1 MPTLSVQ
8 HTTRY
13 EYARTVQL
21 QRHRLVL
28 RPREGHDLRIEQMQ
42 LRIQPE
48 HSITWVRDVFG
59 NSIAWVDFP
68 KPTTELFVESEVVIA
83 RMAPFPAREMHMP
96 IRVPYPVLY
105 DPLELPVV
113 SAYLA
118 PSFPEDVLALQQWL
132 KAQLQVDMADAEG
145 TVLALA
151 RVIHQRIAYRRREE
165 KGVQTP
171 SQTLTVL
178 SGSCRD
184 VATLMMDCA
193 RVLGIAARFCS
204 GYLHGPTS
212 LAGRASTH
220 AWAEIYLPSLGWRGF
235 DPTLARATSYHHI
248 VTGVSNHPRGVM
260 PISGTYAGTP
270 ADFSSMTVTVR
281 TAE

>member
-1 MPTLSVQ
+1 MQTITVQ

-13 EYARTVQL
+13 DYVREVQL
-21 QRHRLVL
+21 LRHRLIV
-28 RPREGHDLRIEQMQ
+28 RPREGHDLRIEQMKLQ
-42 LRIQPE
+42 IEPE
-48 HSITWVRDVFG
+48 HTITWVRDVFG
-59 NSIAWVDFP
+59 NSVAWVEFS
-68 KPTTELFVESEVVIA
+68 KPASTLLVETDLVIA
-83 RMAPFPAREMHMP
+83 RSAPFPVHEMHVP
-96 IRVPYPVLY
+96 GRVPYPVLY
-105 DPLELPVV
+105 DPLEMPVV

-118 PSFPEDVLALQQWL
+118 PSFPEDVMALQQWL
-132 KAQLQVDMADAEG
+132 KAQLNVDMADAEG

-151 RVIHQRIAYRRREE
+151 RLIHQRITYRRREE

-171 SQTLTVL
+171 GQTLAVL

-184 VATLMMDCA
+184 MATLMMDCA
-193 RVLGIAARFCS
+193 RVLGIAARFVS
-204 GYLHGPTS
+204 GYLHGPAS

-260 PISGTYAGTP
+260 PISGTYSGTR
-270 ADFSSMTVTVR
+270 ADFSGMTVTVR